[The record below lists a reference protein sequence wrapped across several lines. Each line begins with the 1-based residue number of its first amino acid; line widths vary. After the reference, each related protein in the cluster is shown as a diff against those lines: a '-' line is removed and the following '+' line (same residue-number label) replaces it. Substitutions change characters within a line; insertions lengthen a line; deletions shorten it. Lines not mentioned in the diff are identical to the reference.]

1 MSKKNNKTNSQAA
14 KVTPV
19 KANAKNGQAASKSNQ
34 GLLISLVVVLVAA
47 LIVIGVMF
55 SQNNSKNDQ
64 LAAANAGLTDVTAKY
79 EATKSERDELKKQ
92 LDDAE
97 EALDEANLALEESSA
112 MVARLTDEVSNLT
125 AQNTAN
131 TETIAAKQ
139 AELDRALAVQ
149 SRTQTTVDEVMVLIS
164 TLQQDLAASG
174 FVTLE
179 TEEPEAPAE
188 EPEAP
193 AEEPEAPAEETEAP
207 AEEPEAPAEE
217 TEAPAEETEAPAEET
232 EVPAEETATATDM
245 SVPVEDEAPLAVET
259 EETAEVETT
268 EPAEETEE
276 TAEVETTEEAVEPE
290 AAPAVEYPVV
300 NVTDEGTVIETET
313 AVVTVTM
320 DENNAIATLTAT
332 VNGEAV
338 AEDVTALFIGKA
350 LPLNAEEFTLDE
362 AGMMQAII
370 DALAALAE
378 PALVNG

>member
-19 KANAKNGQAASKSNQ
+19 KANAKNGQAAGKSNQ

-55 SQNNSKNDQ
+55 SQNSSKNDQ

-193 AEEPEAPAEETEAP
+193 AEEPEAPAEETE
-207 AEEPEAPAEE
+207 
-217 TEAPAEETEAPAEET
+217 
-232 EVPAEETATATDM
+232 VPAEETATATDM
-245 SVPVEDEAPLAVET
+245 TVPAEDEAAPAVEA
-259 EETAEVETT
+259 EEPAEVETT
-268 EPAEETEE
+268 EPAD
-276 TAEVETTEEAVEPE
+276 EVAETTEESTEPE

-300 NVTDEGTVIETET
+300 NITDEGTVIETET

-350 LPLNAEEFTLDE
+350 LPLNAEEFTLDDT
-362 AGMMQAII
+362 GMMQAII

>member
-19 KANAKNGQAASKSNQ
+19 KANAKNGQAAGKSNQ

-55 SQNNSKNDQ
+55 SQNSSKNDQ

-193 AEEPEAPAEETEAP
+193 AEE
-207 AEEPEAPAEE
+207 
-217 TEAPAEETEAPAEET
+217 T

-245 SVPVEDEAPLAVET
+245 IVPVEDEAPLAVET
-259 EETAEVETT
+259 EEPTEVETT
-268 EPAEETEE
+268 EPAEDV
-276 TAEVETTEEAVEPE
+276 AETTEEAVEPE

>member
-193 AEEPEAPAEETEAP
+193 AEETEAP
-207 AEEPEAPAEE
+207 AEEP
-217 TEAPAEETEAPAEET
+217 EAPAEETEAPAEET

-245 SVPVEDEAPLAVET
+245 IVPVEDEAPLAVET
-259 EETAEVETT
+259 EEPTEVETT
-268 EPAEETEE
+268 EPAEDV
-276 TAEVETTEEAVEPE
+276 AETTEEAIEPE

>member
-1 MSKKNNKTNSQAA
+1 MSKKNTKTNSQTA

-19 KANAKNGQAASKSNQ
+19 KANAKNAQATGKSSQ

-55 SQNNSKNDQ
+55 SQNSSKNDQ
-64 LAAANAGLTDVTAKY
+64 LEAANAGLTDVTAKY

-92 LDDAE
+92 LDEAE

-149 SRTQTTVDEVMVLIS
+149 SRTQTTVDEVMVLIN
-164 TLQQDLAASG
+164 TLQQDLAANG
-174 FVTLE
+174 YVTLE
-179 TEEPEAPAE
+179 AEDPEAPAEEPEAPVEETEAPVEEPEAPAE

-193 AEEPEAPAEETEAP
+193 VEEPEAP
-207 AEEPEAPAEE
+207 
-217 TEAPAEETEAPAEET
+217 
-232 EVPAEETATATDM
+232 VEETATATDM
-245 SVPVEDEAPLAVET
+245 TVPAEDEAAPAVEA
-259 EETAEVETT
+259 EEPAEVETT
-268 EPAEETEE
+268 EPAEEV
-276 TAEVETTEEAVEPE
+276 AETTEEATEPE

-313 AVVTVTM
+313 AVVTLTV

-362 AGMMQAII
+362 AGVMQAII
-370 DALAALAE
+370 DALAVLAE

>member
-19 KANAKNGQAASKSNQ
+19 KANAKNGQAAGKSNQ

-55 SQNNSKNDQ
+55 SQNSSKNDQ

-193 AEEPEAPAEETEAP
+193 AEEPEAPAEETE
-207 AEEPEAPAEE
+207 
-217 TEAPAEETEAPAEET
+217 
-232 EVPAEETATATDM
+232 VPAEETATATDM
-245 SVPVEDEAPLAVET
+245 IVPVEDEAPLAVET
-259 EETAEVETT
+259 EEPTEDETT
-268 EPAEETEE
+268 EPAEDV
-276 TAEVETTEEAVEPE
+276 AETTEEAIEPE

-378 PALVNG
+378 SALVNG

>member
-19 KANAKNGQAASKSNQ
+19 KANAKNGQAAGKSNQ

-55 SQNNSKNDQ
+55 SQNSSKNDQ

-193 AEEPEAPAEETEAP
+193 AEEPEAPAEETE
-207 AEEPEAPAEE
+207 
-217 TEAPAEETEAPAEET
+217 
-232 EVPAEETATATDM
+232 VPAEETATATDM
-245 SVPVEDEAPLAVET
+245 TVPAEDEAAPAVEA
-259 EETAEVETT
+259 EEPAEVETT
-268 EPAEETEE
+268 EPAEEV
-276 TAEVETTEEAVEPE
+276 AETTEEATEPE

-370 DALAALAE
+370 DALNVLAE

>member
-19 KANAKNGQAASKSNQ
+19 KANAKNGQAAGKSNQ

-55 SQNNSKNDQ
+55 SQNSSKNDQ

-193 AEEPEAPAEETEAP
+193 AEDP
-207 AEEPEAPAEE
+207 
-217 TEAPAEETEAPAEET
+217 EAPAEET

-245 SVPVEDEAPLAVET
+245 TVPAEDDAAPAVEA
-259 EETAEVETT
+259 EEPAEVETT
-268 EPAEETEE
+268 EPAEEV
-276 TAEVETTEEAVEPE
+276 AETTEEAVAPE

-300 NVTDEGTVIETET
+300 NVTDEGTVIEPAT

>member
-55 SQNNSKNDQ
+55 SQNSSKNDQ

-193 AEEPEAPAEETEAP
+193 AEEPEAPAEETE
-207 AEEPEAPAEE
+207 
-217 TEAPAEETEAPAEET
+217 
-232 EVPAEETATATDM
+232 VPAEETATATDM

-259 EETAEVETT
+259 EVPAEVETT
-268 EPAEETEE
+268 EPAVETEE

-350 LPLNAEEFTLDE
+350 LPLNAEEFTLDDT
-362 AGMMQAII
+362 GMMQAII

>member
-19 KANAKNGQAASKSNQ
+19 KANAKNGQAAGKSNQ

-55 SQNNSKNDQ
+55 SQNSSKNDQ

-193 AEEPEAPAEETEAP
+193 AEETEAP
-207 AEEPEAPAEE
+207 AEEP
-217 TEAPAEETEAPAEET
+217 EAPAEET

-245 SVPVEDEAPLAVET
+245 IVPVEDEAPLAVET
-259 EETAEVETT
+259 EEPTEVETT
-268 EPAEETEE
+268 EPAEDV
-276 TAEVETTEEAVEPE
+276 AETTEEAIEPE

-370 DALAALAE
+370 DALNVLAE

>member
-1 MSKKNNKTNSQAA
+1 MSKKNTKTNSQTA

-19 KANAKNGQAASKSNQ
+19 KANAKNAQATGKSSQ

-55 SQNNSKNDQ
+55 SQNSSKNDQ
-64 LAAANAGLTDVTAKY
+64 LEAANAGLTDVTAKY

-92 LDDAE
+92 LDEAE

-149 SRTQTTVDEVMVLIS
+149 SRTQTTVDEVMVLIN
-164 TLQQDLAASG
+164 TLQQDLAANG
-174 FVTLE
+174 YVTLE
-179 TEEPEAPAE
+179 AE

-193 AEEPEAPAEETEAP
+193 VEEPEAP
-207 AEEPEAPAEE
+207 
-217 TEAPAEETEAPAEET
+217 
-232 EVPAEETATATDM
+232 VEETATATDM
-245 SVPVEDEAPLAVET
+245 TVPAEDEAAPAVEA
-259 EETAEVETT
+259 EEPAEVETS
-268 EPAEETEE
+268 EPAEEV
-276 TAEVETTEEAVEPE
+276 AETTEEATEPE

-313 AVVTVTM
+313 AVVTLTV

-362 AGMMQAII
+362 AGVMQAII
-370 DALAALAE
+370 DALAVLAE

>member
-19 KANAKNGQAASKSNQ
+19 KANAKNGQAAGKSNQ

-55 SQNNSKNDQ
+55 SQNSSKNDQ

-193 AEEPEAPAEETEAP
+193 AEEPEAPAEET
-207 AEEPEAPAEE
+207 
-217 TEAPAEETEAPAEET
+217 
-232 EVPAEETATATDM
+232 ATATDM
-245 SVPVEDEAPLAVET
+245 TVPAEDEAPLAVEA

-268 EPAEETEE
+268 EPAEEV
-276 TAEVETTEEAVEPE
+276 AETTEEAVEPE

>member
-19 KANAKNGQAASKSNQ
+19 KANAKNGQAAGKSNQ

-55 SQNNSKNDQ
+55 SQNSSKNDQ

-193 AEEPEAPAEETEAP
+193 AEEPEAPAEETE
-207 AEEPEAPAEE
+207 
-217 TEAPAEETEAPAEET
+217 
-232 EVPAEETATATDM
+232 VPAEETATATDM
-245 SVPVEDEAPLAVET
+245 TVPVEDEAPLAVET
-259 EETAEVETT
+259 EEPAEGETT
-268 EPAEETEE
+268 EPAEEV
-276 TAEVETTEEAVEPE
+276 AETTEESTEPE

>member
-19 KANAKNGQAASKSNQ
+19 KANAKNGQAAGKSNQ
-34 GLLISLVVVLVAA
+34 GLLISLVVVLVAV

-55 SQNNSKNDQ
+55 SQNSSKNDQ

-193 AEEPEAPAEETEAP
+193 SA
-207 AEEPEAPAEE
+207 E

-245 SVPVEDEAPLAVET
+245 IVPVEDEAPLAVET

-268 EPAEETEE
+268 E
-276 TAEVETTEEAVEPE
+276 EAVEPK

>member
-55 SQNNSKNDQ
+55 SQNSSKNDQ

-193 AEEPEAPAEETEAP
+193 AEETEA
-207 AEEPEAPAEE
+207 
-217 TEAPAEETEAPAEET
+217 
-232 EVPAEETATATDM
+232 PAEETATATDM
-245 SVPVEDEAPLAVET
+245 IVPVEDEAPLAVET
-259 EETAEVETT
+259 EEPTEVETT
-268 EPAEETEE
+268 EPAEDV
-276 TAEVETTEEAVEPE
+276 AETTEEAGEPE

>member
-55 SQNNSKNDQ
+55 SQNSSKNDQ

-193 AEEPEAPAEETEAP
+193 AEETEAP

-217 TEAPAEETEAPAEET
+217 T
-232 EVPAEETATATDM
+232 ATATDM
-245 SVPVEDEAPLAVET
+245 IVPVEDEAPLAV
-259 EETAEVETT
+259 
-268 EPAEETEE
+268 ETEE

>member
-19 KANAKNGQAASKSNQ
+19 KANAKNGQAAGKSNQ

-55 SQNNSKNDQ
+55 SQNSSKNDQ

-193 AEEPEAPAEETEAP
+193 AEETEAP

-217 TEAPAEETEAPAEET
+217 T
-232 EVPAEETATATDM
+232 ATATDM
-245 SVPVEDEAPLAVET
+245 IVPVEDEAPLAVET
-259 EETAEVETT
+259 EEPTEVETT
-268 EPAEETEE
+268 EPAEEV
-276 TAEVETTEEAVEPE
+276 AETTEEAVEPE

>member
-19 KANAKNGQAASKSNQ
+19 KANAKNGQAAGKSNQ

-55 SQNNSKNDQ
+55 SQNSSKNDQ

-193 AEEPEAPAEETEAP
+193 AEETEAP
-207 AEEPEAPAEE
+207 AEEP
-217 TEAPAEETEAPAEET
+217 EAPAEET

-245 SVPVEDEAPLAVET
+245 IVPVEDEAPLAVET

-268 EPAEETEE
+268 E
-276 TAEVETTEEAVEPE
+276 EAIEPE

-370 DALAALAE
+370 DALNVLAE

>member
-55 SQNNSKNDQ
+55 SQNSSKNDQ

-188 EPEAP
+188 E
-193 AEEPEAPAEETEAP
+193 
-207 AEEPEAPAEE
+207 
-217 TEAPAEETEAPAEET
+217 
-232 EVPAEETATATDM
+232 TATATDM
-245 SVPVEDEAPLAVET
+245 IVPVEDEAPLAV
-259 EETAEVETT
+259 
-268 EPAEETEE
+268 ETEE

>member
-193 AEEPEAPAEETEAP
+193 AEE
-207 AEEPEAPAEE
+207 
-217 TEAPAEETEAPAEET
+217 T

-245 SVPVEDEAPLAVET
+245 IVPVEDEAPLAVET
-259 EETAEVETT
+259 EEPTEVETT
-268 EPAEETEE
+268 EPAEDI
-276 TAEVETTEEAVEPE
+276 AETTEEAIEPE

-362 AGMMQAII
+362 AGMMQPII
-370 DALAALAE
+370 DALNALAE

>member
-1 MSKKNNKTNSQAA
+1 MSKKNTKTNSQTA

-19 KANAKNGQAASKSNQ
+19 KANAKNAQATGKSSQ

-55 SQNNSKNDQ
+55 SQNSSKNDQ
-64 LAAANAGLTDVTAKY
+64 LEAANAGLTDVTAKY

-92 LDDAE
+92 LDEAE

-149 SRTQTTVDEVMVLIS
+149 SRTQTTVDEVMVLIN
-164 TLQQDLAASG
+164 TLQQDLAANG
-174 FVTLE
+174 YVTLE
-179 TEEPEAPAE
+179 AEEPEAPVEEPEAPAE

-193 AEEPEAPAEETEAP
+193 VEEPEAP
-207 AEEPEAPAEE
+207 
-217 TEAPAEETEAPAEET
+217 
-232 EVPAEETATATDM
+232 VEETATATDM
-245 SVPVEDEAPLAVET
+245 TVPAEDEAAPAAEA
-259 EETAEVETT
+259 EEPAEVETT
-268 EPAEETEE
+268 EAAEEV
-276 TAEVETTEEAVEPE
+276 AETTEEPTEPE

-313 AVVTVTM
+313 AVVTLTV

-362 AGMMQAII
+362 AGVMQAII
-370 DALAALAE
+370 DALAVLAE

>member
-125 AQNTAN
+125 VQNTAN

-193 AEEPEAPAEETEAP
+193 AEEPEAPAEETEV
-207 AEEPEAPAEE
+207 
-217 TEAPAEETEAPAEET
+217 PAEET

-245 SVPVEDEAPLAVET
+245 SVPVEDEAAPAVEA
-259 EETAEVETT
+259 EEPAEVETT
-268 EPAEETEE
+268 EPAEDV
-276 TAEVETTEEAVEPE
+276 AETTEEAIEPE

-300 NVTDEGTVIETET
+300 NVTAEGTVIETET

>member
-1 MSKKNNKTNSQAA
+1 MSKKNTKTNSQTA

-19 KANAKNGQAASKSNQ
+19 KANAKNAQATGKSSQ

-55 SQNNSKNDQ
+55 SQNSSKNDQ
-64 LAAANAGLTDVTAKY
+64 LEAANAGLTDVTAKY

-92 LDDAE
+92 LDEAE

-149 SRTQTTVDEVMVLIS
+149 SRTQTTVDEVMVLIN
-164 TLQQDLAASG
+164 TLQQDLAANG
-174 FVTLE
+174 YVTLE
-179 TEEPEAPAE
+179 AEEPEAPVEEPEAPAE

-193 AEEPEAPAEETEAP
+193 VEETEAPVEEPEAP
-207 AEEPEAPAEE
+207 
-217 TEAPAEETEAPAEET
+217 
-232 EVPAEETATATDM
+232 VEETATATDM
-245 SVPVEDEAPLAVET
+245 TVPAEDEAAPAAEA
-259 EETAEVETT
+259 EEPAEVETT
-268 EPAEETEE
+268 EPAEEV
-276 TAEVETTEEAVEPE
+276 AETTEESTEPE
-290 AAPAVEYPVV
+290 SAPAVEYPVV

-313 AVVTVTM
+313 AVVTLTV

-362 AGMMQAII
+362 AGVMQAII
-370 DALAALAE
+370 DALAVLAE